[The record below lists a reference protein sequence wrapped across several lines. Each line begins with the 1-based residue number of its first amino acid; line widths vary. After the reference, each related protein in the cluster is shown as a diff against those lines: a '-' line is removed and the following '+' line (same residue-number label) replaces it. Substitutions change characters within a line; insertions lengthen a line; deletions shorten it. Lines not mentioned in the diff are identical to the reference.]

1 MQRGARAIL
10 AVQQNWVQVQ
20 ALEFTSCE
28 TSGKL
33 FNLSEPLFICFKNKN
48 QQYSGLWKD

>member
-1 MQRGARAIL
+1 MQRGAHAIL

-20 ALEFTSCE
+20 ALECTSCE

-33 FNLSEPLFICFKNKN
+33 LKLSEPLFICFKNKK
-48 QQYSGLWKD
+48 QQYLGFWKD